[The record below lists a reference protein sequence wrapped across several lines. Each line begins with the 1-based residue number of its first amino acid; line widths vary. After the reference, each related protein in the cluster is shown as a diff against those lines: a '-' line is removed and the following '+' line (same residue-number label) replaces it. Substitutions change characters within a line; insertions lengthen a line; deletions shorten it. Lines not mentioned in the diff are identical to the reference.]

1 MLWNVPGRFEVSRSL
16 GLGPLCSPY
25 SLARDINATDN
36 GSAEKQKKLAGSM
49 IIQLL
54 SLKETLF
61 ILGLNRFLQITVNK

>member
-16 GLGPLCSPY
+16 GLGSLYSPY

-54 SLKETLF
+54 SLKETFF
-61 ILGLNRFLQITVNK
+61 ILSLTRILQITVNR